1 MPKSIPKYPPK
12 RADLHSEVRRAV
24 EEGRYRY
31 TAHGALRLDQR
42 VVQQGILETDVVYV
56 LKQGHREPRKDLW
69 SELHQTWTY
78 AMRGKTLDGIAQRVC
93 VAFERMPDQT
103 LMIIVTVINL
113 DLKE

>member
-1 MPKSIPKYPPK
+1 MPKSTPKHPSK
-12 RADLHSEVRRAV
+12 LADLPSQIRSAV

-31 TAHGALRLDQR
+31 TAHGALRLGQR

-56 LKQGHREPRKDLW
+56 LKRGHREPRKDLW
-69 SELHQTWTY
+69 SELHQSWTY
-78 AMRGKTLDGIAQRVC
+78 AMRGKTLDGVELRVC

-113 DLKE
+113 DLEE